1 MAKDGL
7 LTLED
12 IFDGKFLR
20 IPDYQRGYAW
30 GEHQLKDFWED
41 LENLEYG
48 QSHYTG
54 VLTLEKVTK
63 QKKDEK
69 IEYWKKDSGAYESE
83 KAYYVVDG
91 QQRITT
97 SIILIQVILERV
109 KDIDWFADIEY
120 SDLLK
125 QYIGRK
131 NKNGVHLYYFGYTV
145 DNPSYEFL
153 KTKIFGDKSA
163 SNEKKETLYT
173 TNLENAKSFFEEKI
187 KNLRIDEIETIF
199 KKLTKQFKFNVYEIS
214 DDLDVF
220 IAFETMNNRGKKLSN
235 LELLKNR
242 LIYLS
247 TKFNDDLSDKD
258 DLRNNINE
266 CWKTI
271 YEYLGKNK
279 NNVLED
285 DVFLK
290 NHWIMYHDYSREKG
304 NDYIVDLLD
313 ERYIAKRIINKNI
326 DNPLTLKEI
335 KDYALSLKESVEH
348 WYYLHNPEQ
357 APYDDKIKI
366 LIDKLYR
373 LNYGAFIPVLMAIF
387 SRDDNYN
394 INQFCDLLKL
404 MEKYIFLIFKISQ
417 RRSNTGDSSFYV
429 FARQYYKNELTISEI
444 IGIKDDENE
453 NYSGINWWLTSYF
466 DLKLFHDYL
475 YDKFKNRDGYYSWNG
490 LSYFLFEYEL
500 YLKNKTKNN
509 TIKINWEDYT
519 KSKSD
524 SRSIE
529 HIFPQTPTEKCWK
542 NELIGFNEKKKKSLV
557 NSIGN
562 LVPLSK
568 AKNSKLQN
576 YCFDVKKNGKNGKN
590 GEDFVGYKI
599 GSYSE
604 QKISEKQ
611 KWGIIEIE
619 ERGLELLEFMSENWD
634 IQELKDKEKQKEFL
648 FLNNV
653 I

>member
-1 MAKDGL
+1 MANDGL
-7 LTLED
+7 LPLEK
-12 IFDGKFLR
+12 IFDGRFLR

-30 GEHQLKDFWED
+30 GEHQFKDFWED
-41 LENLEYG
+41 LENLEEG
-48 QSHYTG
+48 HSHYTG

-63 QKKDEK
+63 QKKAEK
-69 IEYWKKDSGAYESE
+69 IEFWKKDIGAYESE
-83 KAYYVVDG
+83 ESYYVVDG

-97 SIILIQVILERV
+97 SIILIQVILESV
-109 KDIDWFADIEY
+109 KELDWFADIEY

-125 QYIGRK
+125 QYIGKK
-131 NKNGVHLYYFGYTV
+131 NKNGIHLYYFGYTS

-173 TNLENAKSFFEEKI
+173 TNLENSKKFFEEKI
-187 KNLRIDEIETIF
+187 KNLNVNEIEIIF

-220 IAFETMNNRGKKLSN
+220 VAFETMNNRGKKLSN

-247 TKFNDDLSDKD
+247 TKFNEDISDKD
-258 DLRNNINE
+258 RLRNDINE

-279 NNVLED
+279 NNILED

-290 NHWIMYHDYSREKG
+290 NHWIMYHDYSRQTA
-304 NDYIVDLLD
+304 NDYIDDLLD
-313 ERYIAKRIINKNI
+313 ERYITKRITMKNI
-326 DNPLTLKEI
+326 SNPLTLNEI

-357 APYDDKIKI
+357 APYNDKIKFF
-366 LIDKLYR
+366 LDKLYR
-373 LNYGAFIPVLMAIF
+373 LNYGAFTPLLMAIF
-387 SRDDNYN
+387 SRDNDYN
-394 INQFCDLLKL
+394 VDEVCGLLRL

-417 RRSNTGDSSFYV
+417 RRANTGDSSFYGY
-429 FARQYYKNELTISEI
+429 ARQYYKKELSFNDI
-444 IGIKDDENE
+444 IGKEYNEDDN
-453 NYSGINWWLTSYF
+453 NWYGITGWLTKYF
-466 DLKLFHDYL
+466 NLKPFHDYL
-475 YDKFKNRDGYYSWNG
+475 SDKFKNREGYYSWNG
-490 LSYFLFEYEL
+490 LAYFLFEYEL
-500 YLKNKTKNN
+500 YLKDKTKNN
-509 TIKINWEDYT
+509 AIKINWEDYT

-524 SRSIE
+524 ARSIE
-529 HIFPQTPTEKCWK
+529 HIFPQTPTEECWK
-542 NELIGFNEKKKKSLV
+542 NEIKGFKEKRKKSLV

-576 YCFDVKKNGKNGKN
+576 YCFDIKKNGKND
-590 GEDFVGYKI
+590 EDFVGYKI

-604 QKISEKQ
+604 QKINEKSN
-611 KWGIIEIE
+611 WGIKEIE
-619 ERGLELLEFMSENWD
+619 ERGFELLNFMAEHWD
-634 IQELKDKEKQKEFL
+634 IEELRDKEKQKEFL
-648 FLNNV
+648 F